1 VFCGHAHNESV
12 IHRFVLHNDAI
23 VPSDEAVLR
32 PGQVGVFTGWGV
44 FSTLRIYRGIPFA
57 FERHWER
64 LARDAALLHVE
75 MPPSRAAL
83 RSQLIELVAR
93 NRCSEAKMRVNV
105 MRSQGGLF
113 EGPGSGRASDVVA
126 FTADL
131 SGDPGRVALALQSHG
146 RDSKSLFAGTKTLS
160 WAHNLTL
167 FENAHRA
174 GFADALLLN
183 ERGEVSECT
192 SANIFA
198 VRDGVTLT
206 PPLASG
212 PLPGVTRAVM
222 LEELNEP
229 VEEQVLHPDDLYAA
243 DEIFITSS
251 TRELVP
257 VTRIGDQA
265 LPATAWPVMER
276 LRSSL
281 RAYINDYLKAAQ

>member
-1 VFCGHAHNESV
+1 M

-32 PGQVGVFTGWGV
+32 PGQVGLFSGWGV

-75 MPPSRAAL
+75 MPPSRDEL
-83 RSQLIELVAR
+83 RSKLIELVVR
-93 NRCSEAKMRVNV
+93 NGCPEAKMRVNV

-126 FTADL
+126 FTAGL
-131 SGDPGRVALALQSHG
+131 NPDPGSVALALQPHG
-146 RDSKSLFAGTKTLS
+146 RDSKSKFAGTKTLS

-167 FENAHRA
+167 FENAQRA

-192 SANIFA
+192 SANVFA
-198 VRDGVTLT
+198 VTDGVTLT

-212 PLPGVTRAVM
+212 SLPGVTRAVM
-222 LEELNEP
+222 LEELGEP
-229 VEEQVLHPDDLYAA
+229 VEERVLYPDDLYAA
-243 DEIFITSS
+243 DEVFITSS
-251 TRELVP
+251 TRELMP
-257 VTRIGDQA
+257 VTRIGDQS
-265 LPATAWPVMER
+265 LKSTDWPVMHCLR
-276 LRSSL
+276 LRL
-281 RAYINDYLKAAQ
+281 REYIDQYLNAAK

>member
-1 VFCGHAHNESV
+1 MF
-12 IHRFVLHNDAI
+12 HRFVLHNDAI
-23 VPSDEAVLR
+23 VPGDEAVLR

-64 LARDAALLHVE
+64 LARDAGLLNVE
-75 MPPSRAAL
+75 MPASRDEL
-83 RSQLIELVAR
+83 RSRLVELVVR
-93 NRCSEAKMRVNV
+93 NSCPEAKMRVNV

-131 SGDPGRVALALQSHG
+131 AADPGSVVLAMQPHG
-146 RDSKSLFAGTKTLS
+146 RDSKSQFAGTKTLS

-192 SANIFA
+192 SANVFA
-198 VRDGVTLT
+198 VRGGVTLT

-222 LEELNEP
+222 LEELGEP
-229 VEEQVLHPDDLYAA
+229 VQERVLYPDDLYAA
-243 DEIFITSS
+243 DEVFITSS
-251 TRELVP
+251 TRELMP
-257 VTRIGDQA
+257 VTRIGGQSLQGTD
-265 LPATAWPVMER
+265 WPVMHR
-276 LRSSL
+276 LRSRL
-281 RAYINDYLKAAQ
+281 REYIDKYLNAAR

>member
-1 VFCGHAHNESV
+1 MFCGHAHNESV

-57 FERHWER
+57 FERHWAR
-64 LARDAALLHVE
+64 LARDAALLHVD

-93 NRCSEAKMRVNV
+93 NRCPEAKMRVNV

-113 EGPGSGRASDVVA
+113 EGPGSGRATDVVA

-167 FENAHRA
+167 FENAQRA

-229 VEEQVLHPDDLYAA
+229 VEDQVLHPDDLYAA

-265 LPATAWPVMER
+265 LRATAWPVMER

-281 RAYINDYLKAAQ
+281 REYINDYLKAAQ

>member
-1 VFCGHAHNESV
+1 M

-23 VPSDEAVLR
+23 VPSDEAILR
-32 PGQVGVFTGWGV
+32 PGQVGLFSGWGV

-64 LARDAALLHVE
+64 LARDAALLHVR
-75 MPPSRAAL
+75 MPPSRDEL
-83 RSQLIELVAR
+83 RSRLIELVAR
-93 NRCSEAKMRVNV
+93 NGCPEAKMRVNV

-131 SGDPGRVALALQSHG
+131 NPDPGSVALALQPHG
-146 RDSKSLFAGTKTLS
+146 RDSKSRFAGTKTLS

-167 FENAHRA
+167 FENAQRA

-192 SANIFA
+192 SANVFA
-198 VRDGVTLT
+198 VTDGVTLT

-212 PLPGVTRAVM
+212 SLPGVTRAVM
-222 LEELNEP
+222 LEELGEP
-229 VEEQVLHPDDLYAA
+229 VEERVLCPDDLYAA
-243 DEIFITSS
+243 DEVFITSS
-251 TRELVP
+251 TRELMP
-257 VTRIGDQA
+257 VTRIGEQS
-265 LPATAWPVMER
+265 LEITAWPVMHGLR
-276 LRSSL
+276 LRL
-281 RAYINDYLKAAQ
+281 REYIDKYLKAVQ

>member
-1 VFCGHAHNESV
+1 M

-23 VPSDEAVLR
+23 VPSDEAFLR

-83 RSQLIELVAR
+83 RSQLIELVVR
-93 NRCSEAKMRVNV
+93 NRCPEAKMRVNV

-131 SGDPGRVALALQSHG
+131 SGDPGSVALALQSHG

-167 FENAHRA
+167 FENAQRA

-222 LEELNEP
+222 LEELEEP
-229 VEEQVLHPDDLYAA
+229 VEEQVLHPSDLYAA

-265 LPATAWPVMER
+265 LRATAWPVMER

-281 RAYINDYLKAAQ
+281 REYIDNYLMAAL

>member
-1 VFCGHAHNESV
+1 MFCGHAHNESV

-93 NRCSEAKMRVNV
+93 NRCPEAKMRVNV

-167 FENAHRA
+167 FENAQRA

-229 VEEQVLHPDDLYAA
+229 VEDQVLHPDDLYAA

-265 LPATAWPVMER
+265 LRATAWPVMER

-281 RAYINDYLKAAQ
+281 REYINDYLKAAQ